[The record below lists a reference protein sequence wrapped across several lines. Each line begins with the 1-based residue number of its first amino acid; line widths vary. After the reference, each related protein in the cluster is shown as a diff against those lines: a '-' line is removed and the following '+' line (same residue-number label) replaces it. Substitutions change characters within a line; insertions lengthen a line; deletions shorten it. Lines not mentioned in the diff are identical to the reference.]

1 MSGGDAT
8 TAASARFGGVRGPLA
23 VSLVVIAYFSAAFL
37 LLGPSA
43 GALPA
48 QFTLALALQLV
59 AGALESYGVI
69 ILVLIV
75 FVAVSEQQ
83 RSPRVILA
91 SLGFRR
97 SGVARSLLWSVALF
111 PLYALIGLIFLALA
125 SPLALG
131 TGGGPVPSWYFYY
144 IVPYSLVPVAVV
156 EEAFARGYLLDRLLP
171 SHPARL
177 RQAVPAILLSSVLFT
192 LYHVPG
198 YLFRYSM
205 SAGVAALLLTANV
218 FPLSVLLGIA
228 YVRSGTRTVAGP
240 VLMHFLF
247 DALPYLLVAL

>member
-1 MSGGDAT
+1 MVLT
-8 TAASARFGGVRGPLA
+8 
-23 VSLVVIAYFSAAFL
+23 AYFSVALL

-43 GALPA
+43 GTLPA
-48 QFTLALALQLV
+48 QFTLALALRLA

-69 ILVLIV
+69 ILVLVV
-75 FVAVSEQQ
+75 FVAVTEQQ

-111 PLYALIGLIFLALA
+111 PLYALVGLVFLALV
-125 SPLALG
+125 SPVALSS
-131 TGGGPVPSWYFYY
+131 GGGPVPSWYVYY

-156 EEAFARGYLLDRLLP
+156 EEAFARGYILDRLLP
-171 SHPARL
+171 SHPIRL
-177 RQAVPAILLSSVLFT
+177 RRAAPAILLSSLLFT
-192 LYHVPG
+192 LFHVPG
-198 YLFRYSM
+198 YLLRYSM
-205 SAGVAALLLTANV
+205 SAGGAALLLTANV
-218 FPLSVLLGIA
+218 FPLSVMLGIA

-247 DALPYLLVAL
+247 DALPYLLVAP